1 MKRLASLALCLVWV
15 VLIFCFAVNRT
26 QAQAAPAAAAPQD
39 QAQKPANPPSDKEA
53 EKKEAEKKKDAGED
67 ENPFA
72 PQPAPA
78 LPPGMTGSDANDPRA
93 KLTPGLYD
101 AGEAAMGIEH
111 LLLLK
116 KPDAFQLGVTDPD
129 DPKVQKTLGQLGIGG
144 GSMKIPKAFQ
154 LVIAELAFA
163 NSDLAF
169 QGNHLF
175 QGNFYG
181 VNIFDISNPAKV
193 SLVTSMVC
201 PGGQGDVS
209 VYKNLMFMSVEMPNG
224 RLDCGVEGF
233 PPEPAP
239 AEEAKDKDDKDKDK
253 DKDEK
258 KADAEKAKDS
268 DQGKDADK
276 DKDKDADKA
285 KERKRRIPV
294 AQKDRFR
301 GVRIFD
307 ISDIKNPKQVAAV
320 QTCRGSHTHTLVT
333 DPNDK
338 DNVYIYVSGTS
349 FVRQPEELAGCSGE
363 KPDKDPNT
371 ALFRIDV
378 IKVPVAAPQDAQIV
392 SSPRVFIDP
401 RTGAINGLNNGG
413 THGKKGAEKPA
424 DTDQC
429 HDITVYSA
437 VGLAAGACSGN
448 GIVLDI
454 KDPVHPKRLDAVN
467 DPNYSYWHSAS
478 FSNDG
483 SKVVFTDEWGG
494 GLGARCRANDPN
506 KWGADAIFRLK
517 DDKLSFANYY
527 KLPAAQGDTENCVAH
542 NGSLIPVPGRDIEV
556 QAWYQGGISVMDFT
570 DAANPFE
577 IAYFDRGPIDPKML
591 VLGGEWSA
599 YWYNG
604 YIYGSEIARGLDVF
618 QLKPTKSLTQ
628 NEIDAAR
635 TVMVSE
641 LNVQNQ
647 QKIEW
652 PAQLVVAK
660 AYVDQLSR
668 SQALPASR
676 IAKLQKAIA
685 SAEQSHL
692 SKNNVAKL
700 NGMAPALE
708 KSASTAKTPADS
720 MRMHALAEVLKH
732 PSA

>member
-15 VLIFCFAVNRT
+15 VLVFCFAVNRT
-26 QAQAAPAAAAPQD
+26 QAQAAPAAAAAQD
-39 QAQKPANPPSDKEA
+39 QAQKPANPPADKDA
-53 EKKEAEKKKDAGED
+53 EKKAEE

-72 PQPAPA
+72 PEPAPA
-78 LPPGMTGSDANDPRA
+78 LPPGMTGSDVNDPRA
-93 KLTPGLYD
+93 KLAPGLYD

-116 KPDAFQLGVTDPD
+116 KPDAFQLGSTDPD
-129 DPKVQKTLGQLGIGG
+129 DPKVQKALGQLGIGG
-144 GSMKIPKAFQ
+144 GMKIPKPFQ

-209 VYKNLMFMSVEMPNG
+209 VYKNLLFMSVEMPNG

-239 AEEAKDKDDKDKDK
+239 ADEAKDKDDKDKDK

-276 DKDKDADKA
+276 DKDKDADKDKG
-285 KERKRRIPV
+285 KERKRHIPV

-320 QTCRGSHTHTLVT
+320 QTCRGSHTHTLVV

-378 IKVPVAAPQDAQIV
+378 IKVPVAAPQEAQIV

-401 RTGAINGLNNGG
+401 RTGAINGLSNGG

-437 VGLAAGACSGN
+437 IGLAAGACSGN

-454 KDPVHPKRLDAVN
+454 KDPVHPKRVDAVN

-517 DDKLSFANYY
+517 DDKLTFANYY

-604 YIYGSEIARGLDVF
+604 YIYASEIARGLDVF

-628 NEIDAAR
+628 NEIDAAK

-647 QKIEW
+647 QKLEW

-668 SQALPASR
+668 SQALPAGR

-685 SAEQSHL
+685 SAEQTHM
-692 SKNNVAKL
+692 SKNNLAKL
-700 NGMAPALE
+700 QGMAPSLE
-708 KSASTAKTPADS
+708 KSAATAKTPADS
-720 MRMHALAEVLKH
+720 MRMHALADVLKH